1 MTIRTVANPRFK
13 LLAWLALVSLTFDW
27 YAAKSQSDDV
37 SATGSRPSAK
47 SARGPQ
53 YNDKGEL
60 KLPADYLTW
69 VFVGAN
75 LGLEYREDGAAEPA
89 PDKKPEKPVGNFHNV
104 YINPEAYEVYAKTG
118 TFPEKT
124 MLVLDVY
131 KSEAG
136 APKSVVSEGRFPGKQ
151 MGIAVAVKNS
161 ARPDGSKTDWAYYDF
176 ALDQAAARAFPDKAC
191 YDCHLAHADD
201 DKVWVQFYPTL
212 KRIRTEHDLR
222 AKKK

>member
-1 MTIRTVANPRFK
+1 MTIEPFTNSRFK
-13 LLAWLALVSLTFDW
+13 LLTSLALVSLGFIWCAT
-27 YAAKSQSDDV
+27 KSQSDEAPAA
-37 SATGSRPSAK
+37 SSRPGAK
-47 SARGPQ
+47 SAGGPQ

-60 KLPADYLTW
+60 KLPGDYLTW

-89 PDKKPEKPVGNFHNV
+89 PDRKREKPVGNFHNV
-104 YINPEAYEVYAKTG
+104 YINPEAYEIYAKTG

-176 ALDQAAARAFPDKAC
+176 ALDQAAAREFPDKAC

-212 KRIRTEHDLR
+212 KRIRTEHDQR

>member
-1 MTIRTVANPRFK
+1 MTIRIFTSLQFK
-13 LLAWLALVSLTFDW
+13 LCLSLASVGMAFVWCAT
-27 YAAKSQSDDV
+27 KSHSDE
-37 SATGSRPSAK
+37 APTTGSRANSK
-47 SARGPQ
+47 SATGPQ

-89 PDKKPEKPVGNFHNV
+89 PDKKPEKPIGNFHNV

-176 ALDQAAARAFPDKAC
+176 SLDQASAKAFPDKAC